1 MTLMRAA
8 RSGETPEE
16 VRLVAEAE
24 GVDVGRV
31 LAGLRSGRI
40 IIVRNV
46 VRAGDIQPLGIGE
59 GLRVKINAN
68 VGTSPEFND
77 PEYEVEKAKVA
88 VKYGADTVMD
98 LSTGGDLDHVR
109 RRILAEVKVP
119 VGTVPI
125 YQAGIEA
132 VRKGKLLVDMT
143 EDDILKVIERHAKD
157 GVDFMTIH
165 AGITRQIVQ
174 KLRRGGRIAGI
185 VSRGG
190 AFLASWIIR
199 HDRENPLYS
208 NFDQILEIAKEYDFC
223 ISLGDALRPGS
234 IADASDWFQIQ
245 ELLTVKELV
254 NKCWSADVQ
263 VMVEGPGHVPL
274 DQVEANVRIQ
284 KALCQGAPFYVLGP
298 LVTDFAAGYD
308 HIAGAIGG
316 ALAAMAGAD
325 FLCYVT
331 PSEHLALPTIE
342 DVKEGVVAAKIAAHA
357 ADIVRLGE
365 KAKRLD
371 LEISKAR
378 ARLDWETQHK
388 LSVDP
393 EKARQIRL
401 RVKPKSGACTMCG
414 EYCVYKVLRAK
425 PENSLI

>member
-1 MTLMRAA
+1 MEDA
-8 RSGETPEE
+8 RNRKITEE
-16 VRLVAEAE
+16 ISQVAKAE
-24 GVDVGRV
+24 EMNVEKI
-31 LAGLRSGRI
+31 LAGIASGRI

-46 VRAGDIQPLGIGE
+46 VRAGKIEPLGIGE

-68 VGTSPEFND
+68 IGTSPEFND

-98 LSTGGDLDHVR
+98 LSTGGNLDEVR
-109 RRILAEVKVP
+109 RRILNEVEAP
-119 VGTVPI
+119 IGTVPI

-132 VRKGKLLVDMT
+132 TRKGELLVDMT
-143 EDDILKVIERHAKD
+143 EDDMLRVIERHAKD

-165 AGITRQIVQ
+165 AGITRETVQ

-190 AFLASWIIR
+190 AFLASWMLR
-199 HDRENPLYS
+199 HEKENPLYT
-208 NFDQILEIAKEYDFC
+208 NFNQILEIAREYDFC

-234 IADASDWFQIQ
+234 IVDASDWFQIR

-254 NKCWSADVQ
+254 NRCWKVGVQ

-331 PSEHLALPTIE
+331 PSEHLALPTVE
-342 DVKEGVVAAKIAAHA
+342 DVKEGVIAAKIAAHA

-365 KAKRLD
+365 KAKKID
-371 LEISKAR
+371 LEISR
-378 ARLDWETQHK
+378 ARVKLDWETQHK
-388 LSVDP
+388 LSVNP
-393 EKARQIRL
+393 EKARQVRL
-401 RVKPKSGACTMCG
+401 RVKPRSGACTMCG
-414 EYCVYKVLRAK
+414 EYCVYKVLREKREA
-425 PENSLI
+425 

>member
-1 MTLMRAA
+1 MTLMDAA
-8 RSGETPEE
+8 RRGEILEE
-16 VRLVAEAE
+16 FSQVAEAE
-24 GVDVGRV
+24 KVNVEKIM
-31 LAGLRSGRI
+31 AGLRSGRI

-46 VRAGDIQPLGIGE
+46 VRTGEIKPLGIGE
-59 GLRVKINAN
+59 GLRVKVNAN
-68 VGTSPEFND
+68 VGSSPEVED
-77 PEYEVEKAKVA
+77 LEYEVEKAKTA

-98 LSTGGDLDHVR
+98 LSTGGDLDHIR
-109 RRILAEVKVP
+109 RRILEEVKVP

-143 EDDILKVIERHAKD
+143 EDDMLKVIERHAKD

-165 AGITRQIVQ
+165 AGITMEIVERLQ
-174 KLRRGGRIAGI
+174 TVGRVAGI

-190 AFLASWIIR
+190 AFLASWILR
-199 HDRENPLYS
+199 HNRENPLYT
-208 NFDQILEIAKEYDFC
+208 NFDRILEIAREYDFA

-234 IADASDWFQIQ
+234 IADSSDWFQLQ
-245 ELLTVKELV
+245 ELLTIKKLISL
-254 NKCWSADVQ
+254 CWDAGVQ

-274 DQVEANVRIQ
+274 DEVEANVRIQ
-284 KALCQGAPFYVLGP
+284 KALCRGAPFYVLGP
-298 LVTDFAAGYD
+298 LVTDIAAGYD

-316 ALAAMAGAD
+316 ALAAIAGAD

-331 PSEHLALPTIE
+331 PSEHLALPSIE
-342 DVKEGVVAAKIAAHA
+342 DVKEGVVAARIAAHA

-365 KAKRLD
+365 KARSLD

-378 ARLDWETQHK
+378 ARLDWEAQHR

-393 EKARQIRL
+393 EKARRIRL
-401 RVKPKSGACTMCG
+401 KAEPKAGTCSMCG
-414 EYCVYKVLRAK
+414 EYCVYKVLKRK
-425 PENSLI
+425 

>member
-1 MTLMRAA
+1 MTLMDAA
-8 RSGETPEE
+8 RNGKILKEFSQ
-16 VRLVAEAE
+16 VAEAE
-24 GVDVGRV
+24 GLSVERI

-40 IIVRNV
+40 VIVRNV
-46 VRAGDIQPLGIGE
+46 VRVGVEPLGIGE

-68 VGTSPEFND
+68 IGSSPEVED
-77 PEYEVEKAKVA
+77 LEYEVEKAKTA

-98 LSTGGDLDHVR
+98 LSTGGDLDNIR
-109 RRILAEVKVP
+109 RRILEEVKVP
-119 VGTVPI
+119 IGTVPI

-132 VRKGKLLVDMT
+132 ARKGKLLVDMT
-143 EDDILKVIERHAKD
+143 EDDILKVIEKHGKD

-165 AGITRQIVQ
+165 AGITRETVERLQ
-174 KLRRGGRIAGI
+174 KIGRVAGI

-190 AFLASWIIR
+190 AFLASWILR
-199 HDRENPLYS
+199 HERENPFYT
-208 NFDQILEIAKEYDFC
+208 NFDWILEIAREYDFC

-234 IADASDWFQIQ
+234 VVDSSDWFQLQ
-245 ELLTVKELV
+245 ELLTIKGLV
-254 NKCWSADVQ
+254 NRCWDAGVQ

-274 DQVEANVRIQ
+274 DQVEASVRIQ

-298 LVTDFAAGYD
+298 LVTDIAAGYD

-342 DVKEGVVAAKIAAHA
+342 DVKEGVIAARIAAHA

-365 KAKRLD
+365 KARSLD
-371 LEISKAR
+371 LKLSKAR
-378 ARLDWETQHK
+378 AKLDWETQHR
-388 LSVDP
+388 LSIDP
-393 EKARQIRL
+393 EKARKVRLKAKL
-401 RVKPKSGACTMCG
+401 RVGTCSMCG
-414 EYCVYKVLRAK
+414 EYCVYKVLEK
-425 PENSLI
+425 G

>member
-1 MTLMRAA
+1 MTLMDAA
-8 RSGETPEE
+8 RNGKILKEFSQ
-16 VRLVAEAE
+16 VAEAE
-24 GVDVGRV
+24 GLSVERI

-40 IIVRNV
+40 VIVRNV
-46 VRAGDIQPLGIGE
+46 VRVGVEPLGIGE

-68 VGTSPEFND
+68 IGSSPEVED
-77 PEYEVEKAKVA
+77 LEYEVEKAKTA

-98 LSTGGDLDHVR
+98 LSTGGDLDNIR
-109 RRILAEVKVP
+109 RRILEEVKVP
-119 VGTVPI
+119 IGTVPI

-132 VRKGKLLVDMT
+132 ARKGKLLVDMT
-143 EDDILKVIERHAKD
+143 EDDILKVIEKHGKD

-165 AGITRQIVQ
+165 AGITRETVERLQ
-174 KLRRGGRIAGI
+174 KIGRVAGI

-190 AFLASWIIR
+190 AFLASWILR
-199 HDRENPLYS
+199 HKRENPFYT
-208 NFDQILEIAKEYDFC
+208 NFDWILEIAREYDFC

-234 IADASDWFQIQ
+234 VVDSSDWFQLQ
-245 ELLTVKELV
+245 ELLTIKGLV
-254 NKCWSADVQ
+254 NRCWDAGVQ

-274 DQVEANVRIQ
+274 DQVEASVRIQ

-298 LVTDFAAGYD
+298 LVTDIAAGYD

-342 DVKEGVVAAKIAAHA
+342 DVKEGVIAARIAAHA

-365 KAKRLD
+365 KARSLD
-371 LEISKAR
+371 LKLSKAR
-378 ARLDWETQHK
+378 AKLDWETQHR
-388 LSVDP
+388 LSIDP
-393 EKARQIRL
+393 EKARKVRLKAKL
-401 RVKPKSGACTMCG
+401 RVGTCSMCG
-414 EYCVYKVLRAK
+414 EYCVYKVLEK
-425 PENSLI
+425 G